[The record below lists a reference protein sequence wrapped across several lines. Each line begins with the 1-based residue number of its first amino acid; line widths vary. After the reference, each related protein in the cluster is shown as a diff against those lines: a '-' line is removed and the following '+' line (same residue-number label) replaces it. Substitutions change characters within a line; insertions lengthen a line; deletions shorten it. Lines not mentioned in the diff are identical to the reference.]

1 MIGGPETWPQGKLRK
16 TAAFLLSIHKISTFQ
31 VICVSG
37 IRLEDED
44 VEEADI
50 EALARTDGK
59 PSFAHGVHTATVAIG
74 PSSALENSS
83 WEKSP
88 NLIRPWPDFVT
99 TSIVLL
105 RNIVNAQQYPTSKVL
120 FLGFRLKQFLRV

>member
-1 MIGGPETWPQGKLRK
+1 LEVQRLGLRGNC
-16 TAAFLLSIHKISTFQ
+16 AFLLSIHKTSTYIQ
-31 VICVSG
+31 VIFVSG

-50 EALARTDGK
+50 EALARTDVALCVCF
-59 PSFAHGVHTATVAIG
+59 SWCTATVAIG
-74 PSSALENSS
+74 PSSVLESSS

-99 TSIVLL
+99 TRIDLL
-105 RNIVNAQQYPTSKVL
+105 RMHDIDHRSSQIHIEY
-120 FLGFRLKQFLRV
+120 